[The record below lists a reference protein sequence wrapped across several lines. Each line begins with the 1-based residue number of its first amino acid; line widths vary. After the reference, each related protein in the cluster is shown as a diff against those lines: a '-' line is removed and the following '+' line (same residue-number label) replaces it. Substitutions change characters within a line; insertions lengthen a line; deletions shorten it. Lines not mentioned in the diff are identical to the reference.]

1 MVTLVK
7 YRITHVLHVILI
19 AADVLVLMSILVL
32 LAKPSMGQS
41 ITYSLELILAP
52 TYVLLV
58 NMLTLLLIYA

>member
-7 YRITHVLHVILI
+7 YRITHVLHAILI

-32 LAKPSMGQS
+32 LVKLSMEQS
-41 ITYSLELILAP
+41 ITWSLELTLAS

-58 NMLTLLLIYA
+58 NMLTLLLIYV